1 MSDSESS
8 ETSVLNPQCNINHDD
23 DTDHDVELEELPAK
37 KSRKNNRDY
46 LHHSILAPYLLF
58 Y

>member
-8 ETSVLNPQCNINHDD
+8 ETSVLNPQCNINYDD
-23 DTDHDVELEELPAK
+23 DTDHDVELDEFPTK